1 MATDIEKFIPTRR
14 SLLTRLH
21 NWEDDEGWKEFFDT
35 YWKLI
40 YNTARTA
47 GLRDAEAQEVVQET
61 VLAVS
66 KAMLKFK
73 YDPAIG
79 PFKGWLLKTTR
90 WKILDHLNRVRKKDV
105 ASSNPPS
112 REPGGTATVE
122 RLPDPTSLDLDA
134 AWEADWRANLL
145 DAAMERVK
153 KRVRPKTF
161 QLFELRV
168 IKDWPVSKIARAL
181 GVNSVEVHLARHRV
195 SKLIEKEARRLE
207 TKMV

>member
-1 MATDIEKFIPTRR
+1 MAIDIEQFIPTRR

-21 NWEDDEGWKEFFDT
+21 NWDDNEGWKEFFDT

-40 YNTARTA
+40 YNTAIKA

-66 KAMLKFK
+66 KAMRKFK
-73 YDPAIG
+73 YDPAVG

-105 ASSNPPS
+105 SSPKPPD
-112 REPGGTATVE
+112 REPRSTATLE
-122 RLPDPTSLDLDA
+122 RIPDPASLDFDA
-134 AWEADWRANLL
+134 AWDTDWRANLL

-168 IKDWPVSKIARAL
+168 IKDWPVAKIARTL
-181 GVNSVEVHLARHRV
+181 GVSSVEVHLARHRV
-195 SKLIEKEARRLE
+195 SRLIQKEARRLE
-207 TKMV
+207 RKMQ